1 MTSPKIELASK
12 ANQDTA
18 KKKGAGYAF
27 LFGRVWFPQS
37 SRRFDR
43 RFTEM
48 GSRAPG
54 GAAMLNADA
63 GRHRLGAI
71 VWGAVSDSP
80 NKKSRY
86 QEYLLSDTVQQE
98 IQRTGHRTGY
108 KGVSSENADVFRSG
122 LGTQPDR
129 VLSPIRMPSTDVL
142 IECLDLYRTH
152 FRAWREKRF
161 TKI

>member
-1 MTSPKIELASK
+1 
-12 ANQDTA
+12 
-18 KKKGAGYAF
+18 
-27 LFGRVWFPQS
+27 
-37 SRRFDR
+37 
-43 RFTEM
+43 
-48 GSRAPG
+48 
-54 GAAMLNADA
+54 MLNADA

-152 FRAWREKRF
+152 FRAWQEKRF

>member
-18 KKKGAGYAF
+18 KRKGAGYAF

-98 IQRTGHRTGY
+98 IQ
-108 KGVSSENADVFRSG
+108 
-122 LGTQPDR
+122 PDR

-152 FRAWREKRF
+152 FRAWQEKRF